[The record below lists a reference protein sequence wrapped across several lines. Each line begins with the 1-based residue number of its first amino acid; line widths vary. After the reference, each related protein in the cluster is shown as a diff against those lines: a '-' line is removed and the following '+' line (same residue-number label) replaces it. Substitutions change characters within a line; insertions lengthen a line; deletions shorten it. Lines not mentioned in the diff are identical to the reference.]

1 MLAFLLV
8 RIHIVPLEDLGS
20 RLPDMILW
28 TCAGASGNK
37 TAVVSSE
44 SVCVCVA
51 FNIGKTSQPVYLGD
65 AGKFAGRLSDGA
77 AISCWCCW
85 CIASVQQSVMKLV
98 GSVWQSLKVLDTHFS
113 AYGGGIG
120 HFRYTVAAK

>member
-1 MLAFLLV
+1 MKNV
-8 RIHIVPLEDLGS
+8 GVSSGRIHIVPLEDLGS

-44 SVCVCVA
+44 SVCVA

-65 AGKFAGRLSDGA
+65 AGKFAGVCRMGRLLAAGA
-77 AISCWCCW
+77 LQKRPTVRDEI
-85 CIASVQQSVMKLV
+85 
-98 GSVWQSLKVLDTHFS
+98 
-113 AYGGGIG
+113 GGEC
-120 HFRYTVAAK
+120 TAKS